1 MRRRR
6 HRFPAPAVGACC
18 QNVTS
23 GVTARPNVELSG
35 RRREGDLAA
44 WRMIDSERHA
54 AKAAC
59 RRLSAPVEV
68 RRSGKVEEDLAA
80 TVNQRLALLTTR
92 ATRSAA
98 APKQGAAWRR

>member
-1 MRRRR
+1 MQRRR
-6 HRFPAPAVGACC
+6 HRFPALTVGACC

-59 RRLSAPVEV
+59 RGLSAPVEV
-68 RRSGKVEEDLAA
+68 RLSGKVEEDLAE
-80 TVNQRLALLTTR
+80 TVNQRLALLSTR
-92 ATRSAA
+92 GTRSAA
-98 APKQGAAWRR
+98 APKQGAAWSR

>member
-1 MRRRR
+1 M
-6 HRFPAPAVGACC
+6 
-18 QNVTS
+18 
-23 GVTARPNVELSG
+23 TANVELSG

-44 WRMIDSERHA
+44 RRSIEQQRHA

-68 RRSGKVEEDLAA
+68 RLSGKVEEDLAE
-80 TVNQRLALLTTR
+80 TVSWCLALLITR

-98 APKQGAAWRR
+98 APKQGPAWRR

>member
-1 MRRRR
+1 M
-6 HRFPAPAVGACC
+6 V
-18 QNVTS
+18 S
-23 GVTARPNVELSG
+23 NVELSG

-44 WRMIDSERHA
+44 RRSIEQQRHA

-68 RRSGKVEEDLAA
+68 RLSGKVEEDLAA
-80 TVNQRLALLTTR
+80 TANQCLALLITS

-98 APKQGAAWRR
+98 APKQGTAWRR

>member
-1 MRRRR
+1 MT
-6 HRFPAPAVGACC
+6 AV
-18 QNVTS
+18 
-23 GVTARPNVELSG
+23 RPNVELSG

-44 WRMIDSERHA
+44 RRSIEQQRHA

-68 RRSGKVEEDLAA
+68 RLSGKVEEDLAE
-80 TVNQRLALLTTR
+80 TVNQCLALMTAS

>member
-1 MRRRR
+1 MEAGSTEQARALRSTVLR
-6 HRFPAPAVGACC
+6 V
-18 QNVTS
+18 
-23 GVTARPNVELSG
+23 RPNVELSG

-44 WRMIDSERHA
+44 RRSIEQQRHA

-59 RRLSAPVEV
+59 RGLSAPVEV
-68 RRSGKVEEDLAA
+68 RLSGKVEEDLAA

>member
-1 MRRRR
+1 M
-6 HRFPAPAVGACC
+6 V
-18 QNVTS
+18 
-23 GVTARPNVELSG
+23 RPNVELSG

-68 RRSGKVEEDLAA
+68 RLSGKVEEGLAE
-80 TVNQRLALLTTR
+80 TVNRCLVLMAVS

-98 APKQGAAWRR
+98 APKQGTAGRR